1 MYEIV
6 YRYYVLY
13 DIFIILRKIR
23 FIFYIILMF
32 FKIVGVYKV
41 CYKILIFFGVIV
53 LKKVFNI
60 ELLEIENCRDI

>member
-1 MYEIV
+1 
-6 YRYYVLY
+6 
-13 DIFIILRKIR
+13 
-23 FIFYIILMF
+23 MF

-53 LKKVFNI
+53 LKKVLNI